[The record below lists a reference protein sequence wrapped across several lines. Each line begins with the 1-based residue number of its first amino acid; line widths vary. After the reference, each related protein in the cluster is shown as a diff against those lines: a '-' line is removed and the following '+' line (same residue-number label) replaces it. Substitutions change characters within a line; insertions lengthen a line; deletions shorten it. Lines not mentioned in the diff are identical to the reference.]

1 MTEIAVDFLFW
12 AGVFATVS
20 PLIVS
25 LLKNVGREW
34 SLRAKQATAAVM
46 AVIGSVFAYAVSMGL
61 DSVALDDFAGFWQP
75 LVIGV
80 VGIFA
85 AQYASY
91 MAIWDDTKV
100 EKALAKVGTKS

>member
-20 PLIVS
+20 PLVVS

-34 SLRAKQATAAVM
+34 SLKAKQATAGLM
-46 AVIGSVFAYAVSMGL
+46 AVIGSVLAYAVSVGL
-61 DSVALDDFAGFWQP
+61 SSVQLDDFTGFWQP
-75 LVIGV
+75 LIIGV

-85 AQYASY
+85 VQYASY
-91 MAIWDDTKV
+91 MAIWNDTKV
-100 EKALAKVGTKS
+100 EKALTKVGAKS

>member
-1 MTEIAVDFLFW
+1 MTEIAIDFLFW
-12 AGVFATVS
+12 AGIFASVS

-25 LLKNVGREW
+25 LLKNIGREW
-34 SLRAKQATAAVM
+34 TLKTKQAVAVVM
-46 AVIGSVFAYAVSMGL
+46 AVIGSVFAYAVSAGL
-61 DSVALDDFAGFWQP
+61 DSVQLDDFAGFWQP

-91 MAIWDDTKV
+91 MAIWSDTKV